1 MSNVLHE
8 IDPKNWFHLFQPEGE
23 VSGLLKNEGKLILVE
38 DTQVPVGEM
47 AYQNGFIV
55 LDTAQLRD
63 LFIMTGEEF
72 TYEKEKGERLKC
84 HVIPKEC
91 LLRIT
96 AESRIAALESVQRSA
111 MAKILEMRSAEKNYK
126 NGKVHGYWVQQLANT
141 TLALSEFR

>member
-1 MSNVLHE
+1 LAKSFSNRWV
-8 IDPKNWFHLFQPEGE
+8 
-23 VSGLLKNEGKLILVE
+23 VSTLLKNNGKLILVE

-55 LDTAQLRD
+55 LDTAQLKD
-63 LFIMTGEEF
+63 LFRMSSEEF
-72 TYEKEKGERLKC
+72 TYEKERGERLKC

-96 AESRIAALESVQRSA
+96 AESRIAALESVHRSA
-111 MAKILEMRSAEKNYK
+111 RAKILEMRSAEKNYK

-141 TLALSEFR
+141 TLALSELR